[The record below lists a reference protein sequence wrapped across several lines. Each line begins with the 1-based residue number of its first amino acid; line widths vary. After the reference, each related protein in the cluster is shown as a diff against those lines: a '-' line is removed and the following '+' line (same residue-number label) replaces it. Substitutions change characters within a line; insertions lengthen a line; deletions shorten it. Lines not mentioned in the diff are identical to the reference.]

1 MFTVQFSFVIC
12 GGASRTFFLKKRAE
26 GASAD
31 DK

>member
-1 MFTVQFSFVIC
+1 MFNVQFSFVIC
-12 GGASRTFFLKKRAE
+12 GGASRTLFMKCRAE